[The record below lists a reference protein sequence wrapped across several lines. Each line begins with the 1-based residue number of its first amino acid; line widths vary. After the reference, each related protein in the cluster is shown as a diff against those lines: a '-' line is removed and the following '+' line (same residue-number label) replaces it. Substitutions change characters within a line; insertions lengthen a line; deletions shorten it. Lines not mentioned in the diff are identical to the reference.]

1 MKKNKDTIELYQFKD
16 FDMDRFIEL
25 YLYEVNPHEEIDEE
39 TLSVYAHAKTKMTE
53 RKQGVRTEDK
63 VRSKCMYLQDAI
75 IRRAYSKRN
84 NKTFS
89 MRADLLR
96 SVIGKEYRTMLM
108 VLIEMEYIEL
118 GDGHGGTDKPTYY
131 QTGKYSTIYT
141 LRNVEVCKTE
151 LFYNAAIKKYKE
163 KTVEGIKKL
172 NDKYT
177 YPYIIK
183 AHGEPFLKRYL
194 TSLDHIR
201 IEDRGGLNAY
211 IKEKVKDNINAE
223 PYYHYVVNQLDKK
236 DKDIFRID
244 VSGRVY
250 HILTNLDRELKQYLN
265 IDFSLDCKNSHPLL
279 FNYFIFNKL
288 KISSLSSFNISKS
301 LSTLIPDKVYHNDG
315 KYLRNILINNNIE
328 NNDVA
333 KMSDDELEYVYM
345 TSTGQLWDDI
355 CSRHPDLERSEVKV
369 EMFKAVFYSHSPVAD
384 RWSDYAQD
392 FKSRF
397 PSVYR
402 LIGDWKREL
411 KKDEVT
417 EYMAVHHLPID
428 RGSSSLS
435 IAMMALEADIFTTIL
450 KRLYAKRWN
459 AVHIHDCIVVP
470 KDENRNH
477 PTIEAVREIMS
488 EVYREF
494 GLAPTFD

>member
-1 MKKNKDTIELYQFKD
+1 
-16 FDMDRFIEL
+16 
-25 YLYEVNPHEEIDEE
+25 
-39 TLSVYAHAKTKMTE
+39 
-53 RKQGVRTEDK
+53 
-63 VRSKCMYLQDAI
+63 
-75 IRRAYSKRN
+75 
-84 NKTFS
+84 
-89 MRADLLR
+89 
-96 SVIGKEYRTMLM
+96 
-108 VLIEMEYIEL
+108 
-118 GDGHGGTDKPTYY
+118 
-131 QTGKYSTIYT
+131 
-141 LRNVEVCKTE
+141 
-151 LFYNAAIKKYKE
+151 
-163 KTVEGIKKL
+163 
-172 NDKYT
+172 
-177 YPYIIK
+177 
-183 AHGEPFLKRYL
+183 
-194 TSLDHIR
+194 
-201 IEDRGGLNAY
+201 
-211 IKEKVKDNINAE
+211 
-223 PYYHYVVNQLDKK
+223 
-236 DKDIFRID
+236 
-244 VSGRVY
+244 
-250 HILTNLDRELKQYLN
+250 
-265 IDFSLDCKNSHPLL
+265 
-279 FNYFIFNKL
+279 
-288 KISSLSSFNISKS
+288 
-301 LSTLIPDKVYHNDG
+301 
-315 KYLRNILINNNIE
+315 
-328 NNDVA
+328 
-333 KMSDDELEYVYM
+333 MSDDELEYVYM

-402 LIGDWKREL
+402 LIGDWKRER